1 MLYAARVAEA
11 LHPVGRRG
19 PASTDGDVAA
29 REARGA
35 GLGLLGPREQLGADG
50 APGDGGLAVAR
61 GQRGGVAPGRGG
73 ECAVDLGG
81 HIATDEAHLLVGGP
95 ARLSD
100 AEIDVVDVAAR
111 AVGEECDEGWAVVRD
126 GLQPFQLFAKNPEV
140 VGRDRAASDA
150 AHVVQRIGGEDR
162 DGPSAR
168 LAERDE
174 RHRGIGRTGGLH
186 QIFAAGR
193 RVHLHPFD
201 LTERAQRHGALAQ
214 VPATI
219 EDVLRGLDAAKRDV
233 RGAQEIRRTPH
244 AVRDAAGHKPLVVV
258 ERLLK
263 REAARSER
271 RGRGVGV
278 RARDHYVFRRDGAGF
293 RNESPRLHT
302 HAAVQPNQIAD
313 DEREFRMAV
322 VEHEAACLQLVVDV
336 LRGKRCEAA
345 DDQ

>member
-1 MLYAARVAEA
+1 M
-11 LHPVGRRG
+11 
-19 PASTDGDVAA
+19 DF
-29 REARGA
+29 
-35 GLGLLGPREQLGADG
+35 
-50 APGDGGLAVAR
+50 
-61 GQRGGVAPGRGG
+61 
-73 ECAVDLGG
+73 GG
-81 HIATDEAHLLVGGP
+81 HIATDEAHLFVGGP
-95 ARLSD
+95 PRLGA

-111 AVGEECDEGWAVVRD
+111 AVGEECDEGRAVVRD
-126 GLQPFQLFAKNPEV
+126 GLQPLQLFAENPEV

-150 AHVVQRIGGEDR
+150 AYVVQRKGREGR

-174 RHRGIGRTGGLH
+174 RHRGIGRTGRLH

-193 RVHLHPFD
+193 RVHPHPFD
-201 LTERAQRHGALAQ
+201 LTERVRRHGALAHE
-214 VPATI
+214 PPTI
-219 EDVLRGLDAAKRDV
+219 EDVLRGLYAAKRNV

-258 ERLLK
+258 ERLLQ

-278 RARDHYVFRRDGAGF
+278 RARDHYVFRRDTAGF

-302 HAAVQPNQIAD
+302 HAPVEPKQIAD
-313 DEREFRMAV
+313 DEREFRVAV